1 MQFQNNPG
9 DQEEKIRRFF
19 RTNSPWIVRVFPGT
33 GDAVSDSRDRIS
45 MIHNFDETDI
55 LFCCCGATPPQPTN
69 YKGRRRSMF
78 SRWREPLDMYKSRL
92 EFNHVCIRASAGKV
106 FKY

>member
-55 LFCCCGATPPQPTN
+55 SFVVLALRSAAARQLQGTATQ
-69 YKGRRRSMF
+69 
-78 SRWREPLDMYKSRL
+78 
-92 EFNHVCIRASAGKV
+92 HVFEVERTVGYIQIALGI
-106 FKY
+106 